1 VNDVKTH
8 YDKLL
13 GPVYSWILGDFEQAQ
28 ARNAALFDRL
38 DLHPVETGVAVD
50 LGAGPGCQ
58 SVPLADRGYDVVA
71 IDFCAELLDEL
82 RVHARERTIR
92 TVCDDICDFRKRVDR
107 ADLVVCMGDTLV
119 HLPDRAK
126 VEAVLLDMAAAVV
139 PGGSVV
145 ISIRDYVSP
154 GPTGKDR
161 FIPIRSSRDR
171 IFTCFLEYE
180 EEVVNVHDILQC
192 RDGDSWTLDISGY
205 RKLRLDIEWAG
216 SVLASA
222 GLDVR
227 RRFDAAGML
236 GLMARR

>member
-1 VNDVKTH
+1 MNDVKKH
-8 YDKLL
+8 YDSLL

-28 ARNAALFDRL
+28 AKNATLFDRL
-38 DLHPVETGVAVD
+38 GLLPVETGVAVD

-71 IDFCAELLDEL
+71 IDFCTELLDEL
-82 RVHARERTIR
+82 RVHAGERSVR
-92 TVCDDICDFRKRVDR
+92 TVCDDIGNFRKHVER

-119 HLPDRAK
+119 HLQDLAA
-126 VEAVLLDMAAAVV
+126 VESALRDMAAAVV
-139 PGGSVV
+139 AGGSVV

-171 IFTCFLEYE
+171 IFTCFLEYGD
-180 EEVVNVHDILQC
+180 EVVDVHDILQS
-192 RDGDSWTLDISGY
+192 RDGDTWTLEVSGY
-205 RKLRLDIEWAG
+205 RKLRLDIEWVAG
-216 SVLASA
+216 VLARA

-227 RRFDAAGML
+227 HRFDAAGML
-236 GLMARR
+236 GLVARR